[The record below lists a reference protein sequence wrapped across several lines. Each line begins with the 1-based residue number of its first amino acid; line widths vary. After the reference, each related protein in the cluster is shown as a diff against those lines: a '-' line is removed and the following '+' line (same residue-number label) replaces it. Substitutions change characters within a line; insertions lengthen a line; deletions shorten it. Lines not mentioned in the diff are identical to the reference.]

1 MFETVIPETVLP
13 YLKPY
18 LDLLSPVHQGK
29 PRFMALCNTVL
40 IQAAHLLR
48 LYAELLPEAFD
59 PDKAKG
65 VQLNTL
71 GQLVGVSRPK
81 LTTSDADFRAY
92 LRAWIQLHHWDGTN
106 GTLPETLSAAFP
118 GQDARLIDNG
128 DGTVTAS
135 IIGSLPFSLRDVFPC
150 PAGVRLIEAGE

>member
-1 MFETVIPETVLP
+1 MFENEIPEVFLP

-18 LDLLSPVHQGK
+18 LDLISPVHQGK
-29 PRFMALCNTVL
+29 PRFMALCAAVL
-40 IQAAHLLR
+40 IQVSHMLR
-48 LYAELLPEAFD
+48 LYAERLPEAVD

-71 GQLVGVSRPK
+71 GQLTGVPRPAADM
-81 LTTSDADFRAY
+81 SDADYRAF
-92 LRAWIQLHHWDGTN
+92 LRARIQLHHWDGTN
-106 GTLPETLSAAFP
+106 GTLPVLLSAACP

-135 IIGSLPFSLRDVFPC
+135 ISGRLPFSLRDVFPC
-150 PAGVRLIEAGE
+150 PAGVQLIEAGE

>member
-1 MFETVIPETVLP
+1 MIETEIPETVLP

-18 LDLLSPVHQGK
+18 LDLFSPVHRGK
-29 PRFMALCNTVL
+29 PRFMALCSTVL

-59 PDKAKG
+59 LDKAKG
-65 VQLNTL
+65 AQLNTL

-81 LTTSDADFRAY
+81 STTSDADFRAY

-106 GTLPETLSAAFP
+106 GTLPAALEKAFP
-118 GQDARLIDNG
+118 GRNARLLDKYR
-128 DGTVTAS
+128 VT
-135 IIGSLPFSLRDVFPC
+135 RDCFFNIFRFNAAVTSRRISPT
-150 PAGVRLIEAGE
+150 PL

>member
-1 MFETVIPETVLP
+1 MPENEIPESLRP

-18 LDLLSPVHQGK
+18 LDLISPVHQGK
-29 PRFMALCNTVL
+29 SRFMALCIAVL
-40 IQAAHLLR
+40 TQAAQLIR
-48 LYAELLPEAFD
+48 LYEALLPEAFD
-59 PDKAKG
+59 LEKAKG

-81 LTTSDADFRAY
+81 PTTSDADFRAF

-106 GTLPETLSAAFP
+106 GSLPELLSAAFP

-135 IIGSLPFSLRDVFPC
+135 ISGSLPFSLRAVFPC
-150 PAGVRLIEAGE
+150 PAGIQMIEAEE

>member
-1 MFETVIPETVLP
+1 MFENEIPETVLP

-18 LDLLSPVHQGK
+18 LDLFSPVHQGK
-29 PRFMALCNTVL
+29 PRFMALCSTVL
-40 IQAAHLLR
+40 IQVSHLLR

-59 PDKAKG
+59 LDKAKG
-65 VQLNTL
+65 AQLNTL
-71 GQLVGVSRPK
+71 GQLVDVSRPK
-81 LTTSDADFRAY
+81 STTSDADFRAF

-135 IIGSLPFSLRDVFPC
+135 ISGSLPFSLRDVFPC
-150 PAGVRLIEAGE
+150 PAGVRMTVEGE

>member
-1 MFETVIPETVLP
+1 MPENEIPESLLP

-18 LDLLSPVHQGK
+18 LDLISPVHQGK
-29 PRFMALCNTVL
+29 PRFMALCVAVL
-40 IQAAHLLR
+40 TQAAQLIR
-48 LYAELLPEAFD
+48 LYEALLPEAFD
-59 PDKAKG
+59 LEKAKG

-81 LTTSDADFRAY
+81 STTSDADFRAF
-92 LRAWIQLHHWDGTN
+92 LRAWIQLHRWNGTN
-106 GTLPETLSAAFP
+106 GSLPALLSAAFP

-135 IIGSLPFSLRDVFPC
+135 ISGSLSFSLQDVFPC
-150 PAGVRLIEAGE
+150 PAGVRITVEGE